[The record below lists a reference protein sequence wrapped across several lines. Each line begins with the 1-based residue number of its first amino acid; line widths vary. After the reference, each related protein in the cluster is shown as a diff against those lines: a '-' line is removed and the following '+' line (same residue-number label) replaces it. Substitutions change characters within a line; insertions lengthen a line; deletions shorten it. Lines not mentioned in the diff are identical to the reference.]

1 MEARGKLGLAR
12 DELKKSW
19 LKPVGEN
26 WCVPLVLE
34 ACSPALRSNWEG
46 GEAGKVAG
54 RWLSGWSFPFLL
66 ADPTRKVKHNAL
78 WGIKEGKTKIK
89 NAKFAPQ
96 REKVQIY
103 KGQWSGGGI
112 FVFVL
117 VLVRFHFFFFHN
129 SNFNKPNKAPKTN
142 NMHFMFAPFLYVAAW
157 RIPLTN
163 INTRTITWS
172 AVIHLK

>member
-117 VLVRFHFFFFHN
+117 VLVRFHIFFFIIQI
-129 SNFNKPNKAPKTN
+129 SISQTRPPKQTTCISCLHLSC
-142 NMHFMFAPFLYVAAW
+142 MLQPGESPLQTLKLEQLHEVQLY
-157 RIPLTN
+157 I
-163 INTRTITWS
+163 
-172 AVIHLK
+172 